1 MKRGELSLEQ
11 IVEQY
16 GEYLYH
22 LNYLYMKDFQ
32 LAEEVTQDVLMKYL
46 LHKDDFRNDAS
57 LKTYLT
63 RIAINCC
70 HDELRKQ
77 KRKSFIS
84 KLLPLGRTEP
94 SVEQT
99 YIATEDYTTLKQI
112 VFALPLHYREVIIL
126 FYYEEFDVSEIAS
139 LLNVSQNT
147 VRTRIRRARELLKTN
162 QELEAI
168 FYEGI

>member
-1 MKRGELSLEQ
+1 MKRGEWSVEE

-22 LNYLYMKDFQ
+22 FSYLYVKDRQ
-32 LAEEVTQDVLMKYL
+32 LAEEITQDVLMKFL
-46 LHKDDFRNDAS
+46 LHKENFRSEAS

-77 KRKSFIS
+77 KRKALLT
-84 KLLPLGRTEP
+84 KLIPMLKNMP
-94 SVEQT
+94 SSEQA
-99 YIATEDYTTLKQI
+99 YLEIEAFTTLKQHI
-112 VFALPLHYREVIIL
+112 FALPDHYREVIIL
-126 FYYEEFDVSEIAS
+126 FYYEEFEVSEIAD
-139 LLNVSQNT
+139 LLMVSQNT
-147 VRTRIRRARELLKTN
+147 VRTRIRRARELLKN
-162 QELEAI
+162 DQELEAL

>member
-1 MKRGELSLEQ
+1 
-11 IVEQY
+11 
-16 GEYLYH
+16 
-22 LNYLYMKDFQ
+22 MKDFQ

-46 LHKDDFRNDAS
+46 LHKDDFRNDSS

-84 KLLPLGRTEP
+84 KLLPPLGRTEP
-94 SVEQT
+94 SVEET
-99 YIATEDYTTLKQI
+99 YISTEGYTTLKQI

-162 QELEAI
+162 HELEAI

>member
-1 MKRGELSLEQ
+1 MEQ
-11 IVEQY
+11 VVEQY

-32 LAEEVTQDVLMKYL
+32 LAEEVTQDVLMKFL
-46 LHKDDFRNDAS
+46 LHKDDFRKDSS

-77 KRKSFIS
+77 KRKLLIS
-84 KLLPLGRTEP
+84 KLLTLGRYEP

-99 YIATEDYTTLKQI
+99 YISTETYTTLKQI
-112 VFALPLHYREVIIL
+112 VFALPVHYREVIIL

-147 VRTRIRRARELLKTN
+147 VRTRIRRAREVLKTN
-162 QELEAI
+162 HELEAL

>member
-1 MKRGELSLEQ
+1 MKRGEKSLEE

-22 LNYLYMKDFQ
+22 LNYLYVKDCQ
-32 LAEEVTQDVLMKYL
+32 LAEEITQDVLMKFL
-46 LHKDDFRNDAS
+46 LHKEKFRQDAS

-70 HDELRKQ
+70 HDELRKH

-84 KLLPLGRTEP
+84 KFLPLSRSEL

-99 YIATEDYTTLKQI
+99 YLSTEAYTTLKQS

-162 QELEAI
+162 HELEEI